1 MSANDEMR
9 VYLEEL
15 LEHERNC
22 GVENCGLCQSA
33 RNVYRLARNLIFS
46 GVVFPGVT
54 IAARAQ
60 VIQERNPASNTAPLS
75 VRQAA

>member
-15 LEHERNC
+15 LEHERSC

-33 RNVYRLARNLIFS
+33 QNVYQLACNLIFS
-46 GVVFPGVT
+46 GVVYPGVT
-54 IAARAQ
+54 LAARAQ
-60 VIQERNPASNTAPLS
+60 GVQTRNPAADTAPLS
-75 VRQAA
+75 IRHAA

>member
-1 MSANDEMR
+1 MSANYEMR

-15 LEHERNC
+15 LEHERSC

-33 RNVYRLARNLIFS
+33 QNIYRLARNLIFS
-46 GVVFPGVT
+46 GEVYTGVT

-60 VIQERNPASNTAPLS
+60 GIQTRGPAADTALLS
-75 VRQAA
+75 IGHVA

>member
-15 LEHERNC
+15 MEHERSC

-33 RNVYRLARNLIFS
+33 QNVYRLTCNLIFS
-46 GVVFPGVT
+46 GVVYPGVT
-54 IAARAQ
+54 IAARAP
-60 VIQERNPASNTAPLS
+60 VIQTQNPAADTAPLS
-75 VRQAA
+75 IGHAA